1 MRDAEKPE
9 DSREGARGDS
19 QEAAGQDASQA
30 SNDDSHEEL
39 REASPEGSPGSGE
52 AEPPAEEWTESGELA
67 WSEVSAQEMAE
78 YAATVR
84 RLEWMIVGAG
94 AVCAAVVARPLGWM
108 LAAGM
113 LLGTVLGWIN
123 FRWLAAT
130 VNAISERIVEGKSR
144 ERGAAVVARGVGRIF
159 LIALFAYVIFTC
171 SLRGLVGFLAGLT
184 MPVVAVMCEAVYEFV
199 ASNRRS
205 S

>member
-1 MRDAEKPE
+1 MNAEKPE
-9 DSREGARGDS
+9 DPPNGAPLSADPHLPEDGRCGPPGGEES
-19 QEAAGQDASQA
+19 PEEAQP
-30 SNDDSHEEL
+30 EL
-39 REASPEGSPGSGE
+39 R
-52 AEPPAEEWTESGELA
+52 AEDWPESGELA
-67 WSEVSAQEMAE
+67 WSEVSAQEMADF
-78 YAATVR
+78 AVTVR
-84 RLEWMIVGAG
+84 RIEWMIGVAG
-94 AVCAAVVARPLGWM
+94 AVCAAAVVRPWGWI
-108 LAAGM
+108 LAAGV

-130 VNAISERIVEGKSR
+130 VNAIGERIVEGRSR

-184 MPVVAVMCEAVYEFV
+184 MPVIAVMCEAVYEFV

>member
-1 MRDAEKPE
+1 MTDAEKPE
-9 DSREGARGDS
+9 DSREDVRR
-19 QEAAGQDASQA
+19 
-30 SNDDSHEEL
+30 DSHEAGGEDLSQEL
-39 REASPEGSPGSGE
+39 RGEAGEGSSGE
-52 AEPPAEEWTESGELA
+52 AEPAAEDWPESGELA
-67 WSEVSAQEMAE
+67 WSEASEEEMEE
-78 YAATVR
+78 YAGTLR
-84 RLEWMIVGAG
+84 RLEWMILGAG
-94 AVCAAVVARPLGWM
+94 ATCAGAVLRPLGWM
-108 LAAGM
+108 LAAGV
-113 LLGTVLGWIN
+113 LLGTVLGWVN

-144 ERGAAVVARGVGRIF
+144 ERGAAVMARGVGR
-159 LIALFAYVIFTC
+159 LCLMAAVAYVIFTC

>member
-1 MRDAEKPE
+1 MDAEKPE
-9 DSREGARGDS
+9 NSREDAPGDS
-19 QEAAGQDASQA
+19 HEASCEDASQ
-30 SNDDSHEEL
+30 
-39 REASPEGSPGSGE
+39 ASPEGSPKSGE
-52 AEPPAEEWTESGELA
+52 AEPSAEEWPESGELA
-67 WSEVSAQEMAE
+67 WSEVSEQEMAE

-94 AVCAAVVARPLGWM
+94 AGCAAAVARPLGWM
-108 LAAGM
+108 LAAGV

-130 VNAISERIVEGKSR
+130 VNAIGERIVEGKSR
-144 ERGAAVVARGVGRIF
+144 ERGAAVVARIFGRLF
-159 LIALFAYVIFTC
+159 LIALVAYVIFTC